1 VAAVEMG
8 AVMSGMQNLWHMTA
22 QSAEDRM
29 TALRQTYA
37 SERNGV
43 PAPAAADTADGTSV
57 WGKLSY
63 GEFHR
68 DNALSVNGLA
78 YDNSYNQTMDGIET
92 GIDHVVSHDADSTLV
107 LGALLGYNTS
117 RLNFKAGA
125 DKVRYTAWNFGVYAS
140 YVNGP
145 WFANLLAKDDLT
157 RVKFDF
163 PGVPGIE
170 KRDGNSFGGK
180 LTAGGHFAT
189 DSIDLEPQASL
200 AYVRSTLSDVDVPG
214 SSFDFD
220 SGTSLRGTL
229 GLRLSTIMAQET
241 TNFQPFIFAGV
252 GNEFDAKNS
261 VTMASGGSSVSIA
274 DKPIRSFGIASV
286 GLNAFGEGGL
296 SGFVKADGL
305 FASHTNS
312 FAFWAGLRFTQ

>member
-1 VAAVEMG
+1 
-8 AVMSGMQNLWHMTA
+8 
-22 QSAEDRM
+22 
-29 TALRQTYA
+29 
-37 SERNGV
+37 
-43 PAPAAADTADGTSV
+43 
-57 WGKLSY
+57 
-63 GEFHR
+63 
-68 DNALSVNGLA
+68 
-78 YDNSYNQTMDGIET
+78 
-92 GIDHVVSHDADSTLV
+92 
-107 LGALLGYNTS
+107 
-117 RLNFKAGA
+117 
-125 DKVRYTAWNFGVYAS
+125 
-140 YVNGP
+140 
-145 WFANLLAKDDLT
+145 
-157 RVKFDF
+157 
-163 PGVPGIE
+163 
-170 KRDGNSFGGK
+170 
-180 LTAGGHFAT
+180 
-189 DSIDLEPQASL
+189 
-200 AYVRSTLSDVDVPG
+200 LSDVDVPG